1 MGGKLNSTQI
11 NTIFKYLERSKLIET
26 DLDGNIIWIKKKKID
41 AHQTLGDIINMN
53 EQVKNLLKDETTDIS
68 KKQFNKNILFF
79 ILKIEIFNFINK
91 VFVCRIDI

>member
-1 MGGKLNSTQI
+1 MGGKFNSTQI

-53 EQVKNLLKDETTDIS
+53 EQVKNLLKDETEDVS
-68 KKQFNKNILFF
+68 KKQFNKKYSWEFFVMNFKLVLFQ
-79 ILKIEIFNFINK
+79 
-91 VFVCRIDI
+91 

>member
-1 MGGKLNSTQI
+1 MMGGKFNSTQI

-53 EQVKNLLKDETTDIS
+53 EQVKNLLKDETEDIS
-68 KKQFNKNILFF
+68 KKQFNKKSIW
-79 ILKIEIFNFINK
+79 
-91 VFVCRIDI
+91 